1 MNDSSQSP
9 EDPNWLDEFEDLANR
24 KLDYGS
30 SCEQVHPIIER
41 WFQKLMETD
50 PPESRASVEQ
60 AMSCLS
66 TEVLNGL
73 PDDLMEQLL
82 DHLTEDDLAAW
93 VQHIL
98 LIGRAFESALH
109 NGQLDDL

>member
-1 MNDSSQSP
+1 MNDASQHP
-9 EDPNWLDEFEDLANR
+9 EDPNWLDEFEDLANQQ
-24 KLDYGS
+24 LDYGS
-30 SCEQVHPIIER
+30 SCEQVHPIVER
-41 WFQKLMETD
+41 WFQKLMEND

-73 PDDLMEQLL
+73 PDDVIEPLL
-82 DHLTEDDLAAW
+82 DHMTEDDLATW

-109 NGQLDDL
+109 NGELDDL